1 MEGFHEGCDV
11 FRVGDGAD
19 VFRRI
24 GGKDGDF
31 LRFGKRAFIIGKVC
45 RRLLTAAEEKGK
57 KDNDTKCF
65 FMRISLSSGT
75 PYTAMDSYWFLQSQ
89 DTIPAAERPPKYGCT
104 CATAGCNREKS
115 GIFAGF
121 YPSGFPEEMRKGGSD
136 PDRRGHPAVPVG
148 GLL

>member
-1 MEGFHEGCDV
+1 
-11 FRVGDGAD
+11 
-19 VFRRI
+19 
-24 GGKDGDF
+24 
-31 LRFGKRAFIIGKVC
+31 
-45 RRLLTAAEEKGK
+45 
-57 KDNDTKCF
+57 
-65 FMRISLSSGT
+65 MRISLSSGT

-136 PDRRGHPAVPVG
+136 PDRRGHAPVPIG
-148 GLL
+148 RLL